1 MPRVEKYVERRSAA
15 TVLLQYSEQVL
26 VMLPGDRVKDRKQ
39 KPICTNGST
48 PPSDGTELG
57 GKIPP
62 EIMRD
67 LRSRK
72 PVSSLFSPM
81 RFLIPQTARGSQRLA
96 AAETAFGKVL
106 HASGWI
112 VLGLLAAIFVTLVI
126 HSMPAIKELGTAF
139 LHRGTWDPVS
149 AEFGALPFVVGTIL
163 TSFLALAIS
172 IPFSLAISIYLGE
185 YFREGPISSFL
196 KSAVDLLAGI
206 PSVIY
211 GFWGLFVLV
220 PVVRSLQMKL
230 GVPPYGVGTFTASVV
245 LAIMIIPYS
254 ASLGREVIQLVP
266 ADQKEAALSLGATR
280 YEVIRRVV
288 LPYARSGILAGVLL
302 ALGRAL
308 GETMA
313 VTMVIGNSNFLPR
326 GIFSPANTMASVIAN
341 EFAEA
346 TETVYLSALVEVG
359 LLLFI
364 VSTAIS
370 VLGRHI
376 IKRTSVDIA

>member
-1 MPRVEKYVERRSAA
+1 
-15 TVLLQYSEQVL
+15 
-26 VMLPGDRVKDRKQ
+26 MLPGESVRDKEQRAV
-39 KPICTNGST
+39 CANGT
-48 PPSDGTELG
+48 PSPPEGTQSG
-57 GKIPP
+57 GGIPP
-62 EIMRD
+62 ERMKE
-67 LRSRK
+67 LKSRK
-72 PVSSLFSPM
+72 PFSSPLSPT
-81 RFLIPQTARGSQRLA
+81 RLLIPRTARGSRNLA
-96 AAETAFGKVL
+96 AAETAFGRALYV
-106 HASGWI
+106 SGW
-112 VLGLLAAIFVTLVI
+112 VVFGLLAAVFITLVV
-126 HSMPAIKELGTAF
+126 HSMPAIKQLGVAF
-139 LHRGTWDPVS
+139 LYGTTWNPVS
-149 AEFGALPFVVGTIL
+149 CELGALPFVVGTLL

-172 IPFSLAISIYLGE
+172 VPFSLAISIYLGE
-185 YFREGPISSFL
+185 YYREGPVSSFL

-230 GVPPYGVGTFTASVV
+230 GVPPYGVGIFTAAVV

-280 YEVIRRVV
+280 SEVTRKVI

-313 VTMVIGNSNFLPR
+313 VTMVIGNSNLVPK
-326 GIFSPANTMASVIAN
+326 GVFSPANTMASVIAN

-346 TETVYLSALVEVG
+346 TEAVYLSALVEIG

-364 VSTAIS
+364 VSMIIS
-370 VLGRHI
+370 IAGRCI
-376 IKRTSVDIA
+376 IKRFSVETT